1 MERPSWHNWQILHA
15 LRNNSVTTD
24 LLFNHVQT
32 LLADMSSLLC
42 FVHGNANRSQ
52 VHVLVNN
59 KNYQNFIVTHSTVY
73 VIYIYIAHCS

>member
-15 LRNNSVTTD
+15 LQNNSVTTD

-52 VHVLVNN
+52 VHVHVHVLVNN
-59 KNYQNFIVTHSTVY
+59 KNYQNFIQSHTALY
-73 VIYIYIAHCS
+73 M